1 MRDPNKITKFVFTC
15 FERDSVEMK
24 LRLKYDN
31 LKQSE
36 FFRSL
41 IRMYIDKDTE
51 MMNIV
56 EKIKEKQKTMGKLKL
71 KRTRQDLEKGNKML
85 EDLGITASDKQDI
98 FDMIEMDMEEYE

>member
-1 MRDPNKITKFVFTC
+1 
-15 FERDSVEMK
+15 MK